1 MSGNRAIA
9 VVLGLQSPTHPQ
21 RSLVALLA
29 DGAAGTKLLNDTM
42 KAPSLRS
49 QVEGS
54 VAIIRESGVTALDVG
69 ERYEVGYLPWWER
82 LWHMLANHPVRLAG
96 ITLLSM
102 LLLGWGLRLLLAG
115 ISRHR
120 LKEE

>member
-1 MSGNRAIA
+1 M
-9 VVLGLQSPTHPQ
+9 
-21 RSLVALLA
+21 LA
-29 DGAAGTKLLNDTM
+29 D
-42 KAPSLRS
+42 
-49 QVEGS
+49 
-54 VAIIRESGVTALDVG
+54 
-69 ERYEVGYLPWWER
+69 
-82 LWHMLANHPVRLAG
+82 HPVRLAG